1 MRYLFFYISR
11 MSQFYLISF
20 IHSLNAK
27 IATINYFRLLQ
38 LFHIS
43 LTNWDTK
50 ETIIIIKAQYLI
62 FHVILFHNLP
72 TYTLFHFIQSPWL
85 TDLGKYVI
93 SFRGAHDQRILG
105 QYKWKAYHMTGQ
117 SWTPNIF
124 LETYPSSR
132 LALGPVQT
140 SVHFVYEV

>member
-1 MRYLFFYISR
+1 MRYVFFYISR

-27 IATINYFRLLQ
+27 IASNYFRLLQ

-72 TYTLFHFIQSPWL
+72 QNCPYEADSYALFHFIQSPWL

-105 QYKWKAYHMTGQ
+105 QYKWKANHMTGQ
-117 SWTPNIF
+117 SWVPNIF

-132 LALGPVQT
+132 LSPN
-140 SVHFVYEV
+140 